1 MEDQPSAEKI
11 YSYLCL
17 ALPLMTKHSIPVTP
31 ENYSIWYK
39 YVSGADSELTKKI
52 DTLRAKGGVFS
63 PKTNEELFRRFCP
76 EKSEADLRRIREDL
90 QLVLTTVHQQVVELS
105 DHAEGY
111 ESFVK
116 DSVNLL
122 SETSSLEDLRNVI
135 REIISKTEALGRF
148 SKTLKHKAD
157 ESAKAMEVLKDNFEK
172 IRAEA
177 FMDFLTVIP
186 NRKAFDKA
194 LTACTSGTATDIREL
209 SLLLIDID
217 KFKNFNDS
225 YGHLT
230 GDEVLKFVALKI
242 KDSVRGKDFVARFG
256 GEEFAVLL
264 PNTSLQGAES
274 VAENIRKFFAQA
286 MLKTSASTKPLGT
299 LTVSIGVAHYRSGEP
314 SEQFVKRCDQAL
326 YAAKKSGR
334 NRIVS
339 ERDSVMHSRV
349 PLSL

>member
-1 MEDQPSAEKI
+1 MDDQLSADKI
-11 YSYLCL
+11 YSYLRL
-17 ALPLMTKHSIPVTP
+17 ALPLMTKHGIPVTP
-31 ENYSIWYK
+31 ENYTIWYK
-39 YVSGADSELTKKI
+39 YVSGADSELRKTI
-52 DTLRAKGGVFS
+52 DTMMANGGAFS
-63 PKTNEELFRRFCP
+63 PETNDELFRRFCP
-76 EKSEADLRRIREDL
+76 EKTEAELRRIRQDL
-90 QLVLTTVHQQVVELS
+90 QIVLITLHQQVVDLS
-105 DHAEGY
+105 DQTEEY
-111 ESFVK
+111 ESFVTN
-116 DSVNLL
+116 SVNLL
-122 SETSSLEDLRNVI
+122 YETASLEDLRNVI
-135 REIISKTEALGRF
+135 REIINKTKALGKF
-148 SKTLKHKAD
+148 NKTLKHKVD
-157 ESAKAMEVLKDNFEK
+157 ETANAMEALKSDFEK

-186 NRKAFDKA
+186 NRKAFDNA
-194 LTACTSGTATDIREL
+194 LNVCIGGTEMDIRDL

-217 KFKNFNDS
+217 NFKNFNDT

-286 MLKTSASTKPLGT
+286 MLKTSASTTPLGT
-299 LTVSIGVAHYRSGEP
+299 LTVSIGVARYRSGEP
-314 SEQFVKRCDQAL
+314 PEQFVKRCDQAL

-349 PLSL
+349 PLPL